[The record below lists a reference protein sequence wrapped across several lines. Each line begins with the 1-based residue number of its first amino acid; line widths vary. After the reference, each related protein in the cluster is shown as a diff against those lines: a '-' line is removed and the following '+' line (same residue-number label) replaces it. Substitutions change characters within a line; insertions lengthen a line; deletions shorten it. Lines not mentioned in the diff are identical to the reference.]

1 MESAENRTDIRFV
14 KIAKVV
20 YVRKEDIISY
30 LLDMAA
36 YEPHDEVT
44 HDASLRLKEA
54 AKLLGEIGCLVKQK

>member
-1 MESAENRTDIRFV
+1 MGSTKSRMDIRFV
-14 KIAKVV
+14 KIAKIV
-20 YVRKEDIISY
+20 YVRKDDIVSY
-30 LLDMAA
+30 LENMAE

>member
-1 MESAENRTDIRFV
+1 MVNSKTDMRFLKV
-14 KIAKVV
+14 ANVV
-20 YVRKEDIISY
+20 YVRKDDIVSY
-30 LLDMAA
+30 LENMAE

>member
-1 MESAENRTDIRFV
+1 
-14 KIAKVV
+14 V
-20 YVRKEDIISY
+20 YVRKDDIVSY
-30 LLDMAA
+30 LEDMAE

>member
-1 MESAENRTDIRFV
+1 MESAKNRMDIRFV

-20 YVRKEDIISY
+20 YVRKEDIVSY
-30 LLDMAA
+30 LEEMAD

-54 AKLLGEIGCLVKQK
+54 AKLLGEIGCLTNQR

>member
-1 MESAENRTDIRFV
+1 MESTKNRTDIRFV

-20 YVRKEDIISY
+20 YVRKEDIVGY
-30 LLDMAA
+30 LKEMAH

-54 AKLLGEIGCLVKQK
+54 AKFLGEIGCLVRQK

>member
-1 MESAENRTDIRFV
+1 MGSTKNRMDIRFV

-20 YVRKEDIISY
+20 YVRKEDLVSY
-30 LLDMAA
+30 LEEMAD

-54 AKLLGEIGCLVKQK
+54 AKLLGEIGCLTNQR